1 MKYQDQ
7 ELLDALAVDFIL
19 GAMKGAARK
28 RFQRLMMASP
38 NVRQT
43 VWRWEQHLNP
53 LAESLPATVPDK
65 ALWRRIQQRLGWV
78 EAAPLTAVPART
90 GKYWLALAT
99 AASLLLAVVMLR
111 PLLLSPLPQ
120 DIAVIQTSDAKAW
133 WLVSKAENTLLVKST
148 AAVTD
153 DIQHDYELWMLPADG
168 QAPISLGLLPQQG
181 ERTLGWPAAAEG
193 IQIAALA
200 VSLEP
205 VGGSVTGAP
214 SGPVLFT
221 AEIVRLRG

>member
-19 GAMKGAARK
+19 GSMKGAARK
-28 RFQRLMMASP
+28 RFQRLMMANP
-38 NVRQT
+38 EVRQT

-65 ALWRRIQQRLGWV
+65 AVWQRIQQRLGWV
-78 EAAPLTAVPART
+78 AATTPAVPART

-111 PLLLSPLPQ
+111 PLLQSPLSQ
-120 DIAVIQTSDAKAW
+120 DIAVIQTNDAKAW
-133 WLVSKAENTLLVKST
+133 WLVSKAENMLRVKAT

-153 DIQHDYELWMLPADG
+153 DIAHDYELWMLPANG

-181 ERTLGWPAAAEG
+181 ERMLDWPAAADG
-193 IQIAALA
+193 IAIAALA

-205 VGGSVTGAP
+205 VGGSITGAP

-221 AEIVRLRG
+221 AEIVTL

>member
-1 MKYQDQ
+1 MNYQDQ

-28 RFQRLMMASP
+28 RFQRLMMA
-38 NVRQT
+38 NTQVRKT

-53 LAESLPATVPDK
+53 LAESLPATTPNNAV
-65 ALWRRIQQRLGWV
+65 WQRIQQRLGWL
-78 EAAPLTAVPART
+78 AAPAAQVKTSKT
-90 GKYWLALAT
+90 TKYWLALAT

-111 PLLLSPLPQ
+111 PMLQRVSPQ

-133 WLVSKAENTLLVKST
+133 WLVSKSQQKLQVKAT
-148 AAVTD
+148 TAVTD

-181 ERTLGWPAAAEG
+181 ERVLNWPSQAEG
-193 IQIAALA
+193 IAIAALA

-205 VGGSVTGAP
+205 RGGSTTGAP
-214 SGPVLFT
+214 TGPVLFT
-221 AEIVRLRG
+221 AEIVTL

>member
-28 RFQRLMMASP
+28 RFQRLMMANP
-38 NVRQT
+38 KVRQS

-53 LAESLPATVPDK
+53 LAESLPATAPNK
-65 ALWRRIQQRLGWV
+65 AVWQRIQQRLGWV
-78 EAAPLTAVPART
+78 VAATPAAPAKT

-111 PLLLSPLPQ
+111 PLLQSPLSQ
-120 DIAVIQTSDAKAW
+120 DIAVIQTNDAKAW
-133 WLVSKAENTLLVKST
+133 WLVSKAGNMLRVKAT

-153 DIQHDYELWMLPADG
+153 DIAHDYELWMLPADG

-181 ERTLGWPAAAEG
+181 ERALSWPAAADG
-193 IQIAALA
+193 IAIAALA

-205 VGGSVTGAP
+205 LGGSATGAP
-214 SGPVLFT
+214 TGPVLFT
-221 AEIVRLRG
+221 AEIVTL

>member
-1 MKYQDQ
+1 MKYQQQ

-28 RFQRLMMASP
+28 RFQRLMMQQPSA
-38 NVRQT
+38 RQT

-53 LAESLPATVPDK
+53 LAESLPATPPDE
-65 ALWRRIQQRLGWV
+65 AVWQRIQQRLGWT
-78 EAAPLTAVPART
+78 AAKATVAPAKT

-99 AASLLLAVVMLR
+99 AASLLLAVIMLR
-111 PLLLSPLPQ
+111 PLLLSPVSQ

-133 WLVSKAENTLLVKST
+133 WLVSKAKNTLRVKST

-153 DIQHDYELWMLPADG
+153 DVQHDYELWMLPANG

-205 VGGSVTGAP
+205 VGGSVTSAP

-221 AEIVRLRG
+221 AEIVTL

>member
-1 MKYQDQ
+1 MKYQQQ

-28 RFQRLMMASP
+28 RFQRLMMQQPSA
-38 NVRQT
+38 RQT

-53 LAESLPATVPDK
+53 LAESLPATPPDE
-65 ALWRRIQQRLGWV
+65 AVWQRIQQRLGWT
-78 EAAPLTAVPART
+78 AAKATVAPAKT

-99 AASLLLAVVMLR
+99 AASLLLAVIMLR
-111 PLLLSPLPQ
+111 PLLLSPVSQ

-133 WLVSKAENTLLVKST
+133 WLVSKAENTLRVKST

-153 DIQHDYELWMLPADG
+153 DVQHDYELWMLPANG

-221 AEIVRLRG
+221 AEIVTL

>member
-19 GAMKGAARK
+19 GSMKGAARK
-28 RFQRLMMASP
+28 RFQRLMMANP
-38 NVRQT
+38 KVRQS

-53 LAESLPATVPDK
+53 LAESLPATVPNK
-65 ALWRRIQQRLGWV
+65 AVWQRIQQRLGWV
-78 EAAPLTAVPART
+78 AATTPAAPART

-133 WLVSKAENTLLVKST
+133 WLVSKAENMLRVKAT

-153 DIQHDYELWMLPADG
+153 DIAHDYELWMLPADG

-181 ERTLGWPAAAEG
+181 ERALSWPAAADG
-193 IQIAALA
+193 IAIAALA

-205 VGGSVTGAP
+205 LGGSTTGAP
-214 SGPVLFT
+214 TGPVLFT
-221 AEIVRLRG
+221 AEIVTL

>member
-1 MKYQDQ
+1 MKYQQQ

-28 RFQRLMMASP
+28 RFQRLMMQQPSA
-38 NVRQT
+38 RQT

-53 LAESLPATVPDK
+53 LAESLPATAPDE
-65 ALWRRIQQRLGWV
+65 AVWQRIQQRLGWT
-78 EAAPLTAVPART
+78 AATAPVATART

-99 AASLLLAVVMLR
+99 AASLLLAVIMLQ
-111 PLLLSPLPQ
+111 PLLLSPVSQ
-120 DIAVIQTSDAKAW
+120 QIAIIQTSDAKAW
-133 WLVSKAENTLLVKST
+133 WLVSKTENTLRVKST

-153 DIQHDYELWMLPADG
+153 DVQHDYELWMLPANG

-181 ERTLGWPAAAEG
+181 ERTLGWPVEAEG

-205 VGGSVTGAP
+205 VGGSITGAP

-221 AEIVRLRG
+221 AEIVTL

>member
-1 MKYQDQ
+1 MKYQQQ

-28 RFQRLMMASP
+28 RFQRLMMQQPSA
-38 NVRQT
+38 RQT

-53 LAESLPATVPDK
+53 LAESLPATAPDE
-65 ALWRRIQQRLGWV
+65 AVWQRIRQRLGWT
-78 EAAPLTAVPART
+78 AATAPVAPART

-99 AASLLLAVVMLR
+99 AASLLLAVIMLR
-111 PLLLSPLPQ
+111 PLLLSPVSQ

-133 WLVSKAENTLLVKST
+133 WLVSKAENTLRVKST
-148 AAVTD
+148 AAVAD
-153 DIQHDYELWMLPADG
+153 EAQHDYELWMLPANG

-181 ERTLGWPAAAEG
+181 ERTLGWPVEAEG

-205 VGGSVTGAP
+205 IGGSITGVP

-221 AEIVRLRG
+221 AEIVTL

>member
-1 MKYQDQ
+1 MNYQDQ

-28 RFQRLMMASP
+28 RFQRLMMA
-38 NVRQT
+38 NTQVRKT

-53 LAESLPATVPDK
+53 LAESLPATTPNNAV
-65 ALWRRIQQRLGWV
+65 WQRIQQRLGWL
-78 EAAPLTAVPART
+78 AAPAAPVKASKTT
-90 GKYWLALAT
+90 QYWLALAT

-111 PLLLSPLPQ
+111 PMLQSVSPQ

-133 WLVSKAENTLLVKST
+133 WLVSKSQQKLQVKAT
-148 AAVTD
+148 TAVTD

-181 ERTLGWPAAAEG
+181 ERVLNWPSQAEG
-193 IQIAALA
+193 IAIAALA

-205 VGGSVTGAP
+205 RGGSTTGAP
-214 SGPVLFT
+214 TGPVLFT
-221 AEIVRLRG
+221 AEIVTL

>member
-28 RFQRLMMASP
+28 RFQRLMMANP
-38 NVRQT
+38 KVRQS

-53 LAESLPATVPDK
+53 LAESLPATLPNK
-65 ALWRRIQQRLGWV
+65 AVWQRIQQRLGWLAA
-78 EAAPLTAVPART
+78 AAPAAPART

-111 PLLLSPLPQ
+111 PMLLSPLSQ

-133 WLVSKAENTLLVKST
+133 WLVSKADNRLRVKAT

-153 DIQHDYELWMLPADG
+153 DIVHDYELWMLPADG

-181 ERTLGWPAAAEG
+181 ERALSWPASAEG
-193 IQIAALA
+193 IAIAALA

-205 VGGSVTGAP
+205 LGGSTTGAP
-214 SGPVLFT
+214 TGPVLFT
-221 AEIVRLRG
+221 AEIMTL

>member
-1 MKYQDQ
+1 MKYQQQ

-28 RFQRLMMASP
+28 RFQRLMMQQPSA
-38 NVRQT
+38 RQT

-53 LAESLPATVPDK
+53 LAESLPATAPDE
-65 ALWRRIQQRLGWV
+65 AVWQRIRQRLGWT
-78 EAAPLTAVPART
+78 AATAPVAPART

-99 AASLLLAVVMLR
+99 AASLLLAVIMLR
-111 PLLLSPLPQ
+111 PLLLSPVSQ

-133 WLVSKAENTLLVKST
+133 WLVSKAENTLRVKST

-153 DIQHDYELWMLPADG
+153 DAQHDYELWMLPANG

-181 ERTLGWPAAAEG
+181 ERTLGWPVEAEG

-205 VGGSVTGAP
+205 IGGSITGAP

-221 AEIVRLRG
+221 AEIVTL

>member
-28 RFQRLMMASP
+28 RFQRLMMEQP
-38 NVRQT
+38 NARQT

-65 ALWRRIQQRLGWV
+65 AVWQRIQQRLGWMV
-78 EAAPLTAVPART
+78 PVAPEAPARI

-99 AASLLLAVVMLR
+99 AASLLLAVIMLR
-111 PLLLSPLPQ
+111 PLLLSPVSQ
-120 DIAVIQTSDAKAW
+120 EIAVIQTSDAKAW

-148 AAVTD
+148 AAVTGD
-153 DIQHDYELWMLPADG
+153 VQHDYELWMLPANG

-181 ERTLGWPAAAEG
+181 QRTLGWPVEAEG

-205 VGGSVTGAP
+205 VGGSVTGGP

-221 AEIVRLRG
+221 AEIVRL

>member
-28 RFQRLMMASP
+28 RFQRLMMANP
-38 NVRQT
+38 KVRQT

-53 LAESLPATVPDK
+53 LAESLPATVPNK
-65 ALWRRIQQRLGWV
+65 AVWQRIQQRLGWV
-78 EAAPLTAVPART
+78 AATTPAAPVST

-133 WLVSKAENTLLVKST
+133 WLVSRAENTLRVKAT

-153 DIQHDYELWMLPADG
+153 DLTHDYELWMLPADG

-181 ERTLGWPAAAEG
+181 ERALSWPAEADSIA
-193 IQIAALA
+193 IAALA

-205 VGGSVTGAP
+205 LGGSATGAP
-214 SGPVLFT
+214 TGPVLFT
-221 AEIVRLRG
+221 AEIVTL

>member
-28 RFQRLMMASP
+28 RFQRLMMANP
-38 NVRQT
+38 EVRQT

-53 LAESLPATVPDK
+53 LAESLPATMPDK
-65 ALWRRIQQRLGWV
+65 AVWQRIQQRLGWLAP
-78 EAAPLTAVPART
+78 AATPAPANSS
-90 GKYWLALAT
+90 KYWLALAT
-99 AASLLLAVVMLR
+99 AASLLLAIIMLR
-111 PLLLSPLPQ
+111 PMLQSPVSQ
-120 DIAVIQTSDAKAW
+120 DIAVIQTTDAKAW
-133 WLVSKAENTLLVKST
+133 WLVSKAQNRLQVKAT

-153 DIQHDYELWMLPADG
+153 EMQHDYELWMLPANG

-181 ERTLGWPAAAEG
+181 ERMLDWPAAADG
-193 IQIAALA
+193 IAIAALA

-205 VGGSVTGAP
+205 VGGSITGAP

-221 AEIVRLRG
+221 AEIVTL